1 LFPDHHQVYNNR
13 LTSLPPALGLLANL
27 ENLYVRHSRQ
37 MDLDLTALSR
47 FQVND
52 NQLTSL
58 PAAIGQL
65 TRLEKLSVRNRI
77 GRS

>member
-1 LFPDHHQVYNNR
+1 
-13 LTSLPPALGLLANL
+13 
-27 ENLYVRHSRQ
+27 

>member
-1 LFPDHHQVYNNR
+1 
-13 LTSLPPALGLLANL
+13 
-27 ENLYVRHSRQ
+27 

-58 PAAIGQL
+58 PAEIGQL
-65 TRLEKLSVRNRI
+65 TRLEKLSVRN
-77 GRS
+77 SH